1 MGNGDARRKVAKA
14 VYDLGKSAVKKYKDK
29 RDPKLL
35 VTKIDDKQKLGTP
48 QFEGSE
54 KAVRKYGRAKMLTAA
69 ALATAASETGAYQK
83 VWDGAKYAYKA
94 ITEKQA
100 RDSAKPGA
108 KTTAKPAA
116 ASSTTNAKKV
126 AANKVKV
133 ESNKVTQ
140 ARKEQLAAIAQKNM
154 ASAKVQRATT
164 NKEKIAANKTKVAA
178 NSKEIAAA
186 KKKAAANKKK
196 VAANTA
202 RYK

>member
-1 MGNGDARRKVAKA
+1 MANPGAGRKVAKA

-35 VTKIDDKQKLGTP
+35 VTKINNKQNLGTP
-48 QFEGSE
+48 EFEGSE
-54 KAVRKYGRAKMLTAA
+54 KAAKKYGRAKLATGLVLGYTAA
-69 ALATAASETGAYQK
+69 ETGAPQK
-83 VWDGAKYAYKA
+83 IWDGAKYVYKA
-94 ITEKQA
+94 VTEKKA

-116 ASSTTNAKKV
+116 ASSSTNTKKV

>member
-1 MGNGDARRKVAKA
+1 MGNGDARRKIAKT

-29 RDPKLL
+29 RDPQLL
-35 VTKIDDKQKLGTP
+35 AQKLNPKATY
-48 QFEGSE
+48 GSE
-54 KAVRKYGRAKMLTAA
+54 EGKKGVKEIKKYGAAKVLTAA

-83 VWDGAKYAYKA
+83 VWDGVKYVYKA
-94 ITEKQA
+94 VTEKQA

-116 ASSTTNAKKV
+116 ASSSTNAKKV
-126 AANKVKV
+126 SVNKVKV

-186 KKKAAANKKK
+186 KAKAAANKKK